1 MDTINISDQAAIIGV
16 GQTEYTR
23 GTQRTEIEQGLI
35 AAIAACRD
43 AEIDPASVD
52 GIVMGWRDE
61 PSNEDF
67 INALGIKDLRY
78 HSHVHIGGASPA
90 AAVFRAAM
98 AVATGIASRVLV
110 VTGWNGYSSSA
121 RLSQLSD
128 RPTVVNVPGKAL
140 RENLEAPLG
149 LLAPMQWY
157 SFHANRWIHEYN
169 IDREAMATVAVTARA
184 HANLNPNA
192 YMRDRPMTRDDYFA
206 SPKLVE
212 PFHKFDV
219 SLETDGAAAVLVTSA
234 ASAAHTGRQPI
245 YIAGGAE
252 GHADSPD
259 DLLSRP
265 DLLDM
270 GIGRA
275 GPRAFEMA
283 GVKPEDF
290 DFAELYDC
298 FSFIVLRQLEEM
310 GFCERGESP
319 EFVKDGRIG
328 LGGALPV
335 NTHGG
340 LMSEAHVAGINHVV
354 EAVRQLRGEA
364 AGRQVPGAELGLV
377 TGYGDFG
384 DGSALV
390 LRN

>member
-1 MDTINISDQAAIIGV
+1 MDTINISGKAAIIGV
-16 GQTEYTR
+16 GNTAYTR
-23 GTQRTEIEQGLI
+23 GTDRTETEQCLG

-43 AEIDPASVD
+43 AEIDPAGVD
-52 GIVMGWRDE
+52 GVVMGWRDQ

-67 INALGIKDLRY
+67 INALGIRDLKY
-78 HSHVHIGGASPA
+78 HAHVHIGGASPT
-90 AAVFRAAM
+90 AAVFNAAM
-98 AVATGIASRVLV
+98 AVATGVASRVIV
-110 VTGWNGYSSSA
+110 VAGWNAFSGPS

-157 SFHANRWIHEYN
+157 SFHANRWIHDYH
-169 IDREAMATVAVTARA
+169 IDRDAMATVALTARA
-184 HANLNPNA
+184 HAHLNPKA
-192 YMRDRPMTRDDYFA
+192 YMRDRPMTRDDYYA
-206 SPKLVE
+206 SQMLVE
-212 PFHKFDV
+212 PFRKLDV
-219 SLETDGAAAVLVTSA
+219 SLETDGAAAVLVSSA
-234 ASAAHTGRQPI
+234 VSAESSRSPI

-259 DLLSRP
+259 DLLNRP

-275 GPRAFEMA
+275 APRAFEMA
-283 GVKPEDF
+283 GVRPEDF

-310 GFCERGESP
+310 GFCDRGESP
-319 EFVKDGRIG
+319 DFVKDGRIA
-328 LGGALPV
+328 LGGELPV

-340 LMSEAHVAGINHVV
+340 LMSEAHVLGINHVV
-354 EAVRQLRGEA
+354 EAVWQLRGEA
-364 AGRQVPGAELGLV
+364 GERQVAGAELGLV

-390 LRN
+390 LHN

>member
-1 MDTINISDQAAIIGV
+1 MDTINIRDKAAIIGV
-16 GQTEYTR
+16 GHTEYTR
-23 GTQRTEIEQGLI
+23 GTENTEIEQSLA
-35 AAIAACRD
+35 AAIAACTD
-43 AEIDPASVD
+43 AGVDPASID
-52 GIVMGWRDE
+52 GVVMGWRDE
-61 PSNEDF
+61 PTNEDF
-67 INALGIKDLRY
+67 INALGIKDLKY
-78 HSHVHIGGASPA
+78 HAHVHIGGASPA
-90 AAVFRAAM
+90 AAVFQAAM
-98 AVATGIASRVLV
+98 AVATGVASRVIV
-110 VTGWNGYSSSA
+110 VTGWNAFSSPT
-121 RLSQLSD
+121 RLSQVSD

-157 SFHANRWIHEYN
+157 SFHANRWIHDYD
-169 IDREAMATVAVTARA
+169 IDWDAMATVAVTARA

-192 YMRDRPMTRDDYFA
+192 YMRDRPMTRDDYYN
-206 SPKLVE
+206 SQLLVE
-212 PFHKFDV
+212 PFRKFDV
-219 SLETDGAAAVLVTSA
+219 SLETDGAAAVLV
-234 ASAAHTGRQPI
+234 ASAKPAGTTRQPI

-259 DLLSRP
+259 DLLNRP

-283 GVKPEDF
+283 GVKPADF

-319 EFVKDGRIG
+319 DFVKDGRIA

-364 AGRQVPGAELGLV
+364 GERQVLGAELGLV

-390 LRN
+390 LHN

>member
-1 MDTINISDQAAIIGV
+1 MDTISIKDKAAIIGV
-16 GQTEYTR
+16 GHTEYTR
-23 GTQRTEIEQGLI
+23 GTHRTEIEQSLS

-43 AEIDPASVD
+43 AEIDSASID
-52 GIVMGWRDE
+52 GVVMGWRDE
-61 PSNEDF
+61 PTNEDF
-67 INALGIKDLRY
+67 INALGIRDLKY
-78 HSHVHIGGASPA
+78 HAHVHIGGASPA
-90 AAVFRAAM
+90 AAVFNAAL
-98 AVATGIASRVLV
+98 AVATGVASRVVV
-110 VTGWNGYSSSA
+110 VTGWNAFSSPS
-121 RLSQLSD
+121 RLSEVSD

-157 SFHANRWIHEYN
+157 SFHANRWIHDYN
-169 IDREAMATVAVTARA
+169 IDRDAMATVALTARA
-184 HANLNPNA
+184 HAHLNPHA
-192 YMRDRPMTRDDYFA
+192 FMRDRPMTRDDYYA
-206 SPKLVE
+206 SPLLVE
-212 PFHKFDV
+212 PFRKFDV
-219 SLETDGAAAVLVTSA
+219 SLETDGAAAVVVSSASSANTS
-234 ASAAHTGRQPI
+234 RRPI

-259 DLLSRP
+259 DLLNRP

-275 GPRAFEMA
+275 APRAFEMA
-283 GVKPEDF
+283 GVEPKDF

-310 GFCERGESP
+310 GFCGRGESP
-319 EFVKDGRIG
+319 DFVKDGHTA
-328 LGGALPV
+328 LGGELPI

-340 LMSEAHVAGINHVV
+340 LMSEAHVAGMNHVV

-364 AGRQVPGAELGLV
+364 DERQVPGAELGLV

-390 LRN
+390 LHN

>member
-1 MDTINISDQAAIIGV
+1 MDTINIRDRAAIIGV

-23 GTQRTEIEQGLI
+23 GTERTEIEQSLS

-43 AEIDPASVD
+43 AEIDPASID
-52 GIVMGWRDE
+52 GVVMGWRDE
-61 PSNEDF
+61 PTNEDF
-67 INALGIKDLRY
+67 INALGIRDLKY
-78 HSHVHIGGASPA
+78 HAHVHIGGASPS
-90 AAVFRAAM
+90 AAVFNAAM
-98 AVATGIASRVLV
+98 AVATGVATRVVV
-110 VTGWNGYSSSA
+110 VTGWNAFSSPT
-121 RLSQLSD
+121 RLSQVSD
-128 RPTVVNVPGKAL
+128 RPTVVNVPGRAL

-149 LLAPMQWY
+149 ILVPMQWY
-157 SFHANRWIHEYN
+157 SFHANRWIHDYS
-169 IDREAMATVAVTARA
+169 IDRDAMATVALTARA
-184 HANLNPNA
+184 HAHLNPNA
-192 YMRDRPMTRDDYFA
+192 YMRDRPMTRDDYYN
-206 SPKLVE
+206 SPLLVE
-212 PFHKFDV
+212 PFRKFDV
-219 SLETDGAAAVLVTSA
+219 SLETDGAAAVIVSSA
-234 ASAAHTGRQPI
+234 ASAQSSRKPI
-245 YIAGGAE
+245 YIAGGGE

-259 DLLSRP
+259 DLLNRP

-275 GPRAFEMA
+275 GPRALEMA

-290 DFAELYDC
+290 DFAQLYDC
-298 FSFIVLRQLEEM
+298 FSFIVLRQLEEL
-310 GFCERGESP
+310 GFCGRGESP
-319 EFVKDGRIG
+319 DFIKDGRIA

-364 AGRQVPGAELGLV
+364 GERQVANAELGLV

-390 LRN
+390 LHN